1 MSDVIGLNPPK
12 AGNRHS
18 LTGRAT
24 VTGMK
29 FGMIAVPDTSDGGH
43 DAMKLSTG
51 AGEEPLAG
59 IITSQGDPNNSDA
72 FAVGDEFSV
81 RDEGEAE
88 VLVLGSTSYDEG
100 DYIIASDT
108 AGVGKKL
115 VGETGTMMLVG
126 RCLQKVTTG
135 SNPQRVSVK
144 LLLQLIKL

>member
-18 LTGRAT
+18 FSGRAT

-43 DAMKLSTG
+43 DAVKLSTA

-59 IITSQGDPNNSDA
+59 VITSQGDPNSSDA
-72 FAVGDEFSV
+72 FAVGDEMSI

-88 VLVLGSTSYDEG
+88 VLVLGSTAYDEG
-100 DYIIASDT
+100 DYIIASNT

-115 VGETGTMMLVG
+115 ESETGVIMLLG
-126 RCLQKVTTG
+126 RCLQKCTTG
-135 SNPQRVSVK
+135 TNPQRISVH
-144 LLLQLIKL
+144 LLLQLVKL

>member
-29 FGMIAVPDTSDGGH
+29 FGMIAAPDTSDGGH
-43 DAMKLSTG
+43 DAMLLSTS
-51 AGEEPLAG
+51 AGQTPLAG
-59 IITSQGDPNNSDA
+59 VITSQGDPNNSDA

-88 VLVLGSTSYDEG
+88 VLVLGSTSYSETDL
-100 DYIIASDT
+100 IIASAT

-115 VGETGTMMLVG
+115 ESETGNIMILG

-135 SNPQRVSVK
+135 TNSQRISVK
-144 LLLQLIKL
+144 LQMQLVKL